1 MSWHSIT
8 PSLRLCA
15 KSDTSLPG
23 NSLGRTLTRCNHSK
37 QSCHSSAILST
48 ELNPWGEI
56 EKDEL
61 PYQNFTRGRLLASN
75 ITNYILFFSL
85 FWGYKIDEHTTP
97 VKWEEEDNSSLDSWL
112 KADVMMLRDEIT
124 IILTCNSYY
133 LTSMAQPSLIHNI
146 CVGIRYIVTFYK

>member
-61 PYQNFTRGRLLASN
+61 PYQNFTRGRLLTSN

-85 FWGYKIDEHTTP
+85 FWGYKIDEQTTP
-97 VKWEEEDNSSLDSWL
+97 VKWEEEDNSSLDSRCD
-112 KADVMMLRDEIT
+112 DVMWQNNK
-124 IILTCNSYY
+124 ILICYLYY